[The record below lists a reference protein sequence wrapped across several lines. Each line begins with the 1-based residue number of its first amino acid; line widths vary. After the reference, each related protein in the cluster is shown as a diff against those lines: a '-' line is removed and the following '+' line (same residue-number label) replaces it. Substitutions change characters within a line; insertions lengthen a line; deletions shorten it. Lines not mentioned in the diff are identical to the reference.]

1 MRLLTKATLYFLTA
15 MITLLVVAGFYLFD
29 QFSKELNDRSD
40 KELVAAEAGWIQ
52 YLETGAENGTT
63 FILRSR
69 ELSIYPTDAPV
80 NAYPLI
86 TDASDYTIQS
96 NNKIPYRQLSQVV
109 PVNGIPYQIT
119 IKKSQE
125 QKTALVTN
133 FTRIMLF
140 VFAGLFI
147 VTIIFNWA
155 ISRRLWAPFQR
166 SMQKIRAAEL
176 QKMAAIHFEET
187 NTREFNELNASLNY
201 MTGKIYNDYV
211 NMKEFTEDAA
221 HEMQTPIA
229 VVQSKLELLLQ
240 DTNLNEEQAGSVL
253 QATNALNRLSK
264 LNQGLLLLAK
274 IENNQYRTNVEI
286 SLAETSKK
294 YLSLFN
300 EFIKDKQLIIEIHF
314 EEDCIVQ
321 LHPLLADSLIIN
333 LLGNAVKYNY
343 SGGSIQVTTTKN
355 SYQINNTSLLEPI
368 PPEKLFKRFN
378 TSKDSEETSNG
389 LGLAIVKKIVDT
401 NNLGISYYAE
411 NGVHNFDIRKIQSY
425 PL

>member
-40 KELVAAEAGWIQ
+40 KELVADEAGWIQ
-52 YLETGAENGTT
+52 YLETGTENGTT

-80 NAYPLI
+80 NTYPLI

-96 NNKIPYRQLSQVV
+96 NGKIPYRQLSQVV
-109 PVNGIPYQIT
+109 SISGIPYQIT

-140 VFAGLFI
+140 VFVGLLLT
-147 VTIIFNWA
+147 TIIFNWA
-155 ISRRLWAPFQR
+155 ISRRLWATFKR
-166 SMQKIRAAEL
+166 SLQKIRAAEL

-187 NTREFNELNASLNY
+187 NTKEFNELNASLNY
-201 MTGKIYNDYV
+201 MTGKIYKDYV

-240 DTNLNEEQAGSVL
+240 DNNLNEEQAGPVL

-274 IENNQYRTNVEI
+274 IENNQYRTNDEI
-286 SLAETSKK
+286 SLAEISKK
-294 YLSLFN
+294 YLSLFS
-300 EFIKDKQLIIEIHF
+300 EFVKDKQLIIETQF

-321 LHPLLADSLIIN
+321 LHPLLADSLITN

-343 SGGSIQVTTTKN
+343 TGGSIQITTTKN
-355 SYQINNTSLLEPI
+355 SYHISNTSLLESI
-368 PPEKLFKRFN
+368 PPGKLFKRFN
-378 TSKDSEETSNG
+378 TSKDNEETSNG
-389 LGLAIVKKIVDT
+389 LGLAIVKKIADT
-401 NNLGISYYAE
+401 NNLSISYYAE
-411 NGVHNFDIRKIQSY
+411 NGVHNFDIRKIQ
-425 PL
+425 P

>member
-15 MITLLVVAGFYLFD
+15 MITLLAVAGFYLFD

-40 KELVAAEAGWIQ
+40 KELIADEAGWIQ
-52 YLETGAENGTT
+52 YLETGTENGTT

-80 NAYPLI
+80 NPYPLI
-86 TDASDYTIQS
+86 TDAGDYTKQL
-96 NNKIPYRQLSQVV
+96 NDKIPYRQLSQVV
-109 PVNGIPYQIT
+109 SVNGIAYQVT

-125 QKTALVTN
+125 QKAALVTN
-133 FTRIMLF
+133 FTRIILF
-140 VFAGLFI
+140 VFVGLFLA
-147 VTIIFNWA
+147 TIIFNWA
-155 ISRRLWAPFQR
+155 ISRRLWAPFKR

-176 QKMAAIHFEET
+176 QKMAAIHFETT
-187 NTREFNELNASLNY
+187 NTKEFNELNASLNY

-240 DTNLNEEQAGSVL
+240 DSNLNEEQAGSVL
-253 QATNALNRLSK
+253 QATNALTRLSK

-274 IENNQYRTNVEI
+274 IENNQYKTNDQI
-286 SLAETSKK
+286 SLAEISKK
-294 YLSLFN
+294 YLSLFS
-300 EFIKDKQLIIEIHF
+300 EFIKDKQLIIETRF
-314 EEDCIVQ
+314 EEDCIAQ
-321 LHPLLADSLIIN
+321 LHPLLADSLITN

-343 SGGSIQVTTTKN
+343 TGGSIRIITTKN
-355 SYQINNTSLLEPI
+355 SYHISNTSLLAPI
-368 PPEKLFKRFN
+368 PPVKLFKRFN

-389 LGLAIVKKIVDT
+389 LGLAIVKKIADT

-411 NGVHNFDIRKIQSY
+411 NGVNNFDIRKI
-425 PL
+425 